1 MDMLKKLKLFF
12 IYLFFVLFS
21 SNNFVLAEIVKNIDV
36 KGNERISSETI
47 LMFSDVSIND
57 DVDNQKT
64 NEILKNLYESNFFE
78 NISVSITNNNLLIN
92 VVELPI
98 IQDISF
104 EGIKAKKVKEE
115 ITKDLKLNER
125 SSFNQ
130 IHLMDDKQNILR
142 KLKNLGYYF
151 PTVETYLEDLSDNR
165 VNLKYKINLG
175 EKAKIKKISFVGDKV
190 FKDSKLRNIIISEEY
205 KFWKFLSGKKYLNE
219 NLISY
224 DEKLLKG
231 FYLNRGYF
239 DVKINSSYA
248 KLISENNFELIFNI
262 SANKKFFFN
271 ELTLSL
277 PDVFQ
282 KENFEQL
289 NEIFQKTKGKPY
301 SINVVEEILD
311 EIDIIT
317 INEEYASVSAQV
329 EENIVSNKINLNFS
343 IKETEKYFVE
353 KINIFGNNITR
364 ENVIRNQLEIDEGDP
379 YNEILYNKSENNL
392 NSLNFFKSVRSEIQ
406 DGEEKNSKII
416 NITVEEKATGEIMAG
431 AGFGTS
437 ESSIMFGVKEN
448 NYLGKGISLD
458 ANAKISPDAFKGR
471 FSVSNPNYK
480 NSDKLVF
487 ASILAEEIDNIENFG
502 YKTNKQGF
510 EFGAKFEYLKDFNL
524 GLSTSSFYEK
534 IETSS
539 TASATQ
545 QSQEGDYWDTFVRF
559 DFDYDKR
566 NQKFKTNDGF
576 RSSYNLDLPIISKT
590 NTLSNTYNYKIF
602 SELYEN
608 NISTI
613 SLFLQSANSITG
625 DDIKL
630 SERLSVPSSKLK
642 GFQAGKVGP
651 KDGNDYIG
659 GNYVSALNIASTLPN
674 ILPNSQNIDF
684 SIFFDAANIW
694 GVDYNSS
701 LDDASKIRSSLG
713 MAIDWFTPIGPLTF
727 SLTETLSKHSTD
739 VTESFR
745 FNIGT
750 TF

>member
-329 EENIVSNKINLNFS
+329 EENIVSNQINLNFS

-487 ASILAEEIDNIENFG
+487 ASILAEEIDNTENFG
-502 YKTNKQGF
+502 YKTNKQGL
-510 EFGAKFEYLKDFNL
+510 EFGTKFEYLKDFNL

>member
-329 EENIVSNKINLNFS
+329 EENIVSNQINLNFS

-502 YKTNKQGF
+502 YKTNKQGL
-510 EFGAKFEYLKDFNL
+510 EFGTKFEYLKDFNL

-659 GNYVSALNIASTLPN
+659 GNYVSVLNIASTLPN

>member
-576 RSSYNLDLPIISKT
+576 RSSYYLDLPVISKT

-713 MAIDWFTPIGPLTF
+713 VAIDWFTPIGPLTF

>member
-329 EENIVSNKINLNFS
+329 EENIVSNQINLNFS

-487 ASILAEEIDNIENFG
+487 ASILAEEIDNTENFG
-502 YKTNKQGF
+502 YKTNKQGL

>member
-1 MDMLKKLKLFF
+1 MLKILKFLIFYSF
-12 IYLFFVLFS
+12 IVFLNF
-21 SNNFVLAEIVKNIDV
+21 NNTVLADIVKNIEV

-57 DVDNQKT
+57 EVNSQKI
-64 NEILKNLYESNFFE
+64 NKILKNLYDSNFFE
-78 NISVSITNNNLLIN
+78 NISINITNNNLLIN

-98 IQDISF
+98 IENILF
-104 EGIKAKKVKEE
+104 EGIKAKKIKDE
-115 ITKDLKLNER
+115 ISKDLKLKER

-130 IHLMDDKQNILR
+130 IDLIDDKQNILK
-142 KLKNLGYYF
+142 KLKNIGYYNS
-151 PTVETYLEDLSDNR
+151 TIETYLDDLNDNR
-165 VNLKYKINLG
+165 VNLKYNINLG
-175 EKAKIKKISFVGDKV
+175 DKAKIKKISFIGDKIY
-190 FKDSKLRNIIISEEY
+190 KNRKLRNIIISEEY
-205 KFWKFLSGKKYLNE
+205 KFWKFISGKKYLNE

-248 KLISENNFELIFNI
+248 KLISDNDFELIYNI
-262 SANKKFFFN
+262 NANKKYFFN

-277 PDVFQ
+277 PADFQ
-282 KENFEQL
+282 KDNFEQL
-289 NEIFQKTKGKPY
+289 DKIFIKTKGKPY

-311 EIDIIT
+311 EIDNIT
-317 INEEYASVSAQV
+317 INQEYTSVKAFV
-329 EENIVSNKINLNFS
+329 EENIISNQINLNFT

-353 KINIFGNNITR
+353 RINILGNNITR

-379 YNEILYNKSENNL
+379 YNEILDNKSINNL
-392 NSLNFFKSVRSEIQ
+392 NSLNFFKSVQSEVL
-406 DGEEKNSKII
+406 DGDEKNSKVI

-458 ANAKISPDAFKGR
+458 ANAKLSPDSFKGSLNVR
-471 FSVSNPNYK
+471 NPNYK
-480 NSDKLVF
+480 NSDKSIF
-487 ASILAEEIDNIENFG
+487 ASIQAQEIDNTENFG
-502 YKTNKQGF
+502 YKTNKQGI
-510 EFGAKFEYLKDFNL
+510 EFGTNFEYLKDFNL

-534 IETSS
+534 IETDS

-545 QSQEGDYWDTFVRF
+545 QSQEGDYWDTFVKF
-559 DFDYDKR
+559 NFDYDKR
-566 NQKFKTNDGF
+566 NQKFKTTDGF
-576 RSSYNLDLPIISKT
+576 RSSYYLDLPIISKT
-590 NTLSNTYNYKIF
+590 NTLTNTYNYKFF

-608 NISTI
+608 NISTV
-613 SLFLQSANSITG
+613 SLFVQSANSITD

-630 SERLSVPSSKLK
+630 SERLSIPSSKLK
-642 GFQAGKVGP
+642 GFQSGKVGP
-651 KDGNDYIG
+651 KDGDDYIG
-659 GNYVSALNIASTLPN
+659 GNYITALNFASTLPN

-684 SIFFDAANIW
+684 SMFLDAANVW
-694 GVDYNSS
+694 GVDYNSA
-701 LDDASKIRSSLG
+701 LNDASKIRSSIG
-713 MAIDWFTPIGPLTF
+713 MAVDWFTPIGPLTF
-727 SLTETLSKHSTD
+727 SLSETLSKHSTD

>member
-190 FKDSKLRNIIISEEY
+190 FKDSKLKNIIISEEY

-329 EENIVSNKINLNFS
+329 EENIISNQINLNFS

-471 FSVSNPNYK
+471 FNVSNPNYK

-487 ASILAEEIDNIENFG
+487 ASILAEEIDNTENFG
-502 YKTNKQGF
+502 YKTNKQGL
-510 EFGAKFEYLKDFNL
+510 EFGTKFEYLKDFNL